1 MAEELRPGAITLDLE
16 LPDMSGWEVLGC
28 LKSTAAT
35 SRIPVIVS
43 SIVDDRAQGISMQV
57 SDFVPK
63 PLNRDLLLET
73 MMRHLPGGNR
83 RKVLLIDDDPDV
95 LELIS
100 QLLASKGIEVY
111 EARGGEQGLEL
122 LRECRPDAIIVD
134 LNMPGLD
141 GYDTIEKIRELHS
154 AEIPIVVFTSAD
166 LSTSEQ
172 ARLQSTTEK
181 IVSKSK
187 RQDLLTVLRQ
197 VFNKEARS

>member
-1 MAEELRPGAITLDLE
+1 
-16 LPDMSGWEVLGC
+16 
-28 LKSTAAT
+28 
-35 SRIPVIVS
+35 
-43 SIVDDRAQGISMQV
+43 MQV